1 MRDKVALGNIGVP
14 TPACRVLGD
23 PSPCRGFNVGPSH
36 LALLTKLQ
44 IVDDLDLEGGDPAQR
59 GRPGALLGTVS
70 EVGEARSSQRSS
82 KIPLNR
88 VGLLEQMVESEHCR
102 ISLLK
107 ETPTIAV
114 ADRSVRRFDRER
126 EWHAA

>member
-23 PSPCRGFNVGPSH
+23 PSPCGGFNVGPSH

-59 GRPGALLGTVS
+59 GRTGALLGAVS
-70 EVGEARSSQRSS
+70 EVGEAGSSQRSS
-82 KIPLNR
+82 KMPLNR
-88 VGLLEQMVESEHCR
+88 VGSLEQKWTPR
-102 ISLLK
+102 IGQCGK
-107 ETPTIAV
+107 
-114 ADRSVRRFDRER
+114 
-126 EWHAA
+126 